1 MFKWNGIFVFLMVA
15 LFASHGGALAAD
27 NKDKSFS
34 LLDSLE
40 ISLDSDSYYNSGTE
54 NFTTET
60 GLVFGF
66 NDFTFDI
73 TPTMTSDDMLTDLKF
88 GLQYNWQLT
97 DDIVIGPYSE
107 IHYDD
112 DFVSGDRVIGLRTTI
127 KLYQEKVNDRN
138 RLC

>member
-1 MFKWNGIFVFLMVA
+1 MFNWKAILICVMCSVFLPW
-15 LFASHGGALAAD
+15 HAAAE
-27 NKDKSFS
+27 DKKVENYSF
-34 LLDSLE
+34 LNSLE
-40 ISLDSDSYYNSGTE
+40 ISLESDSYYNSGTE

-88 GLQYNWQLT
+88 GLQYDWKLT
-97 DDIVIGPYSE
+97 DNIVIGPYSE

-127 KLYQEKVNDRN
+127 KLY
-138 RLC
+138 